1 METSHTT
8 GKKTING
15 IEVYYEYYN
24 HPTSKETVVLIHGFL
39 SSLFSFRHLVP
50 LLKERFS
57 IVSVDL
63 PPFGK
68 SGHSAK
74 FQYTFKNMA
83 KTVVDLLNNLGIT
96 DYHFVGHSMGGQI
109 ILNILAY
116 YPTNAKKAVLLCS
129 SGYSKRAKQ
138 SLILASYLPFFYLMI
153 KVYLASSGIEKN
165 LRNVV
170 YDQRLIDD
178 EMRQGYMN
186 PFLENSIFKGLT
198 GLLRHREGDLPPE
211 ILRQIQTPC
220 LLIWGEYDKVVPL
233 QIGKRLAK
241 DLPNSTLT
249 VLKDTGHLV
258 PEERPQDVFQYIK
271 DFIFEGEEE
280 KENTSGFYYFA

>member
-1 METSHTT
+1 METSHFA
-8 GKKTING
+8 GSKTING
-15 IEVYYEYYN
+15 IELYYEYY
-24 HPTSKETVVLIHGFL
+24 HQPTSRETVVLIHGFL
-39 SSLFSFRHLVP
+39 SSLFSYRHLEP
-50 LLKERFS
+50 FLKERFS

-83 KTVVDLLNNLGIT
+83 LTVVKLLDTLGIP
-96 DYHFVGHSMGGQI
+96 DYHLIGHSMGGQI
-109 ILNILAY
+109 VLNILHH
-116 YPTNAKKAVLLCS
+116 YPAHAKKAVLLCS

-153 KVYLASSGIEKN
+153 KLYLARSGIEKN

-170 YDQRLIDD
+170 YDPRLIND
-178 EMRQGYMN
+178 EMREGYLN

-211 ILRQIQTPC
+211 VLKQIQTPC

-233 QIGKRLAK
+233 HIGKQLAA
-241 DLPNSTLT
+241 DLPNSTLK

-258 PEERPQDVFQYIK
+258 PEERPEEVYEYIK
-271 DFIFEGEEE
+271 KFLFETEE
-280 KENTSGFYYFA
+280 A

>member
-1 METSHTT
+1 METSHFA
-8 GKKTING
+8 GSKTING
-15 IEVYYEYYN
+15 IELYYEYY
-24 HPTSKETVVLIHGFL
+24 HQPTSRETVVLIHGFL
-39 SSLFSFRHLVP
+39 SSLFSYRHLEP
-50 LLKERFS
+50 FLKERFS

-83 KTVVDLLNNLGIT
+83 LTVVKLLDTLGIP
-96 DYHFVGHSMGGQI
+96 DYHLIGHSMGGQI
-109 ILNILAY
+109 VLNILHH
-116 YPTNAKKAVLLCS
+116 YPSHAKKAVLLCS

-153 KVYLASSGIEKN
+153 KLYLARSGIEKN

-170 YDQRLIDD
+170 YDPRLIND
-178 EMRQGYMN
+178 EMREGYLN

-211 ILRQIQTPC
+211 VLKQIQTPC

-233 QIGKRLAK
+233 HIGKQLAA
-241 DLPNSTLT
+241 DLPNSTLK

-258 PEERPQDVFQYIK
+258 PEERPEEVYEYIK
-271 DFIFEGEEE
+271 KFLFETEE
-280 KENTSGFYYFA
+280 A

>member
-1 METSHTT
+1 METSHFASS
-8 GKKTING
+8 KTING
-15 IEVYYEYYN
+15 VELYYEYYH

-39 SSLFSFRHLVP
+39 SSLFSFRHLIP
-50 LLKERFS
+50 FLKEKFS

-68 SGHSAK
+68 SGHSSK
-74 FQYTFKNMA
+74 YQYTFKNMA
-83 KTVVDLLNNLGIT
+83 LTVVDLLKTLGIP
-96 DYHFVGHSMGGQI
+96 DYHLVGHSMGGQI
-109 ILNILAY
+109 VLNILY
-116 YPTNAKKAVLLCS
+116 HYPTHAKKSILLCS

-153 KVYLASSGIEKN
+153 KVYLARSGIEKN

-170 YDQRLIDD
+170 YDQRLINDD
-178 EMRQGYMN
+178 MRQGYMS

-211 ILRQIQTPC
+211 VLKQIQSPC

-233 QIGKRLAK
+233 HIGKQLAE

-249 VLKDTGHLV
+249 ILKDTGHLV
-258 PEERPQDVFQYIK
+258 PEERPQEVYQHITN
-271 DFIFEGEEE
+271 FIFEAEER
-280 KENTSGFYYFA
+280 

>member
-1 METSHTT
+1 METSHFA
-8 GKKTING
+8 GSKTING
-15 IEVYYEYYN
+15 IELYYEYY
-24 HPTSKETVVLIHGFL
+24 HQPTSRETVVLIHGFL
-39 SSLFSFRHLVP
+39 SSLFSYRHLEP
-50 LLKERFS
+50 FLKERFS

-83 KTVVDLLNNLGIT
+83 LTVVKLLDTLGIP
-96 DYHFVGHSMGGQI
+96 DYHLIGHSMGGQI
-109 ILNILAY
+109 VLNILHH
-116 YPTNAKKAVLLCS
+116 YPSHAKKAVLLCS

-153 KVYLASSGIEKN
+153 KLYLARSGIEKN

-170 YDQRLIDD
+170 YDPRLIND
-178 EMRQGYMN
+178 EMRDGYLN

-211 ILRQIQTPC
+211 VLKQIQTPC

-233 QIGKRLAK
+233 HIGKQLAA
-241 DLPNSTLT
+241 DLPNSTLK

-258 PEERPQDVFQYIK
+258 PEERPEEVYEYIK
-271 DFIFEGEEE
+271 KFLFETEE
-280 KENTSGFYYFA
+280 A